1 MNSRILLNWMV
12 QYAGISLLPNASYC
26 VDVRYLMQNSVLLSE
41 CEITMTEFE
50 FSKPNDSHCHII
62 VFNVHVANDTFMA
75 SETFA
80 YLGAEEGMDILTV
93 GLLSFF

>member
-1 MNSRILLNWMV
+1 MNSSILLNWMV
-12 QYAGISLLPNASYC
+12 QYADINFLPDVSYC
-26 VDVRYLMQNSVLLSE
+26 VDVRYLSQNSVLHSE

-50 FSKPNDSHCHII
+50 FPKPNDSHCRII

-75 SETFA
+75 AETLA
-80 YLGAEEGMDILTV
+80 YLGAEEGMYILTV